1 MGGASTEATRDY
13 VVNRMREGIAEEH
26 FRLAQG
32 LWLSSIGLGTYL
44 GRNDD
49 ATDDLYRRA
58 AVRSVKAGCNVLD
71 TAINYRCQRSERS
84 LADALRELAE
94 DGIPREQIV
103 IATKGGFIPFD
114 KDSPSDPAEYLKR
127 NYFDSGVLRPEDV
140 VAGCQAITPRYLENQ
155 LERSL
160 TNLDVDTI
168 DIYYVHNPEM
178 QLSEVS
184 RDELDRRL
192 QSAFEFLEKAAAD
205 GRIQFYGTATWGGYR
220 QPPRAKDYLS
230 LQKVTSLAREVGG
243 EHHRCRFVQ
252 LPYSLAMTEALTEQN
267 QTVDGK
273 TVSAIQA
280 AEELG
285 VAVMSSASICQ
296 GRLTKGL
303 PDWLGKLFKGFASDA
318 QRSLQFARSTPGL
331 TTALVGM
338 KRPAHVED
346 NLAVAKAPP
355 APAEDFLKLFE
366 VDDRS

>member
-1 MGGASTEATRDY
+1 
-13 VVNRMREGIAEEH
+13 
-26 FRLAQG
+26 
-32 LWLSSIGLGTYL
+32 
-44 GRNDD
+44 
-49 ATDDLYRRA
+49 
-58 AVRSVKAGCNVLD
+58 
-71 TAINYRCQRSERS
+71 
-84 LADALRELAE
+84 
-94 DGIPREQIV
+94 
-103 IATKGGFIPFD
+103 
-114 KDSPSDPAEYLKR
+114 
-127 NYFDSGVLRPEDV
+127 
-140 VAGCQAITPRYLENQ
+140 
-155 LERSL
+155 
-160 TNLDVDTI
+160 
-168 DIYYVHNPEM
+168 
-178 QLSEVS
+178 
-184 RDELDRRL
+184 
-192 QSAFEFLEKAAAD
+192 
-205 GRIQFYGTATWGGYR
+205 
-220 QPPRAKDYLS
+220 
-230 LQKVTSLAREVGG
+230 
-243 EHHRCRFVQ
+243 
-252 LPYSLAMTEALTEQN
+252 MTEALTEQN

>member
-1 MGGASTEATRDY
+1 MGGASAEATKEY
-13 VVNRMREGIAEEH
+13 VADRVREGVAKKH
-26 FRLAQG
+26 FRVAQG

-49 ATDDLYRRA
+49 TTDDLYRRA
-58 AVRSVKAGCNVLD
+58 AVRSVETGCNVLD

-84 LADALRELAE
+84 VANALRDLAK
-94 DGIPREQIV
+94 DGIAREQVV
-103 IATKGGFIPFD
+103 IATKGGFIPFEN
-114 KDSPSDPAEYLKR
+114 DSPSDIADYLRK
-127 NYFDSGVLRPEDV
+127 NYFEPGVIRPEDV
-140 VAGCQAITPRYLENQ
+140 VAGCQAITPGYLENQ

-160 TNLDVDTI
+160 ANLGVDTI

-192 QSAFEFLEKAAAD
+192 RSAFEFLEKAVAD
-205 GRIQFYGTATWGGYR
+205 GKIQFYGTATWGGYR
-220 QPPRAKDYLS
+220 QPLKAKDYLS
-230 LQKVTSLAREVGG
+230 LEKVTSLAREVGG
-243 EHHRCRFVQ
+243 DNHRCRFVQ

-267 QTVDGK
+267 QPVNGK

-285 VAVMSSASICQ
+285 VTVMSSASICQ

-303 PDWLGKLFKGFASDA
+303 PEWLGKLFKGLVTDA

-346 NLAVAKAPP
+346 NMAVAKVPP
-355 APAEDFLKLFE
+355 AAVDDFLKLFE
-366 VDDRS
+366 VDERG

>member
-1 MGGASTEATRDY
+1 MGGASAEATREY
-13 VVNRMREGIAEEH
+13 VGDRMREGIPEEH
-26 FRLAQG
+26 FRLGQG

-58 AVRSVKAGCNVLD
+58 AVRSVQSGCNVLD
-71 TAINYRCQRSERS
+71 TAINYRGQRSERC
-84 LADALRELAE
+84 LAQALRELAD

-114 KDSPSDPAEYLKR
+114 GDSPTDEADYLRR
-127 NYFDSGVLRPEDV
+127 NYFDLGVLRPEDV

-155 LERSL
+155 LERSR

-192 QSAFEFLEKAAAD
+192 RSAFELLEKAAAD

-220 QPPRAKDYLS
+220 QPSRAKDYLS
-230 LQKVTSLAREVGG
+230 LQRVTELAREVGG
-243 EHHRCRFVQ
+243 DDHHCRFVQ

-280 AEELG
+280 AGDLG
-285 VAVMSSASICQ
+285 VTVMSSASICQ

-303 PDWLGKLFKGFASDA
+303 PDWLGTLFKGFATDA

-355 APAEDFLKLFE
+355 ARVEDFLKLFE
-366 VDDRS
+366 VDERS

>member
-1 MGGASTEATRDY
+1 MGGASGEATRDY
-13 VVNRMREGIAEEH
+13 VANRMREGIPEEH

-49 ATDDLYRRA
+49 ATDDLYRGA

-84 LADALRELAE
+84 LAHALRELAD
-94 DGIPREQIV
+94 DGIRREQIA

-114 KDSPSDPAEYLKR
+114 GDSPSDAADYLRK
-127 NYFDSGVLRPEDV
+127 NYFESGVLRPEDV
-140 VAGCQAITPRYLENQ
+140 VAGCQAITPRFLENQ

-160 TNLDVDTI
+160 GNLGVDTI

-192 QSAFEFLEKAAAD
+192 RSAFEFLEKAAED

-220 QPPRAKDYLS
+220 QPSRGKDYLS
-230 LQKVTSLAREVGG
+230 LQRVTELAREVGG

-252 LPYSLAMTEALTEQN
+252 LPYSLAMTEALTEQT
-267 QTVDGK
+267 QTIDGK

-285 VAVMSSASICQ
+285 VTVMSSASICQ

-303 PDWLGKLFKGFASDA
+303 PDWLGKLFKGFATDA

-346 NLAVAKAPP
+346 NLAVAKVPP
-355 APAEDFLKLFE
+355 ARVEDFLKLFE
-366 VDDRS
+366 VDNRS

>member
-1 MGGASTEATRDY
+1 MGGAAVEATKAYAAER
-13 VVNRMREGIAEEH
+13 VREGVAPAH
-26 FRLAQG
+26 FRTAQG
-32 LWLSSIGLGTYL
+32 LTLSSIGLGTYL

-58 AVRSVKAGCNVLD
+58 AVRSVKTGCNVVD

-84 LADALRELAE
+84 LADALRDLAE
-94 DGIPREQIV
+94 EGIAREQIV

-114 KDSPSDPAEYLKR
+114 NEAPDDPERYVRENYLEP
-127 NYFDSGVLRPEDV
+127 GLIRPEDL
-140 VAGCQAITPRYLENQ
+140 VADCQAMTPGYLEDQ

-160 TNLDVDTI
+160 GNLGVDTI
-168 DIYYVHNPEM
+168 DIYYLHNPEM

-192 QSAFEFLEKAAAD
+192 RSAFEFLEKAGAE
-205 GRIQFYGTATWGGYR
+205 GKIQFYGTATWGGYR
-220 QPPRAKDYLS
+220 QPRDAKDYLS
-230 LQKVTSLAREVGG
+230 LDHVTSLAREVGG
-243 EHHRCRFVQ
+243 DGHRCRFVQ

-267 QTVDGK
+267 QSVNGETF
-273 TVSAIQA
+273 SAIQA
-280 AEELG
+280 ADELG
-285 VAVMSSASICQ
+285 VTVMSSASICQ

-303 PDWLGKLFKGFASDA
+303 PEWLGKLFKGLANDA

-346 NLAVAKAPP
+346 NMAVAKIPP
-355 APAEDFLKLFE
+355 APVEDFLKLFE

>member
-1 MGGASTEATRDY
+1 MGGASTEATRAY
-13 VVNRMREGIAEEH
+13 VTERMREGIAEEH
-26 FRLAQG
+26 FRSAQG

-44 GRNDD
+44 GRDDD

-58 AVRSVKAGCNVLD
+58 AVRSVKSGCNVLD

-84 LADALRELAE
+84 LARALRELAGE
-94 DGIPREQIV
+94 GIPRAQV
-103 IATKGGFIPFD
+103 VLATKVGFIPFEEEP
-114 KDSPSDPAEYLKR
+114 PSDSTDYVRK
-127 NYFDSGVLRPEDV
+127 NYFDTGILEPKDV
-140 VAGCQAITPRYLENQ
+140 VAGCQAITPGYLENQ

-160 TNLDVDTI
+160 ANLAVDTI
-168 DIYYVHNPEM
+168 DIYYLHNPEM

-184 RDELDRRL
+184 RHEFERRL
-192 QSAFEFLEKAAAD
+192 HSAFEFLEKAVAD

-220 QPPRAKDYLS
+220 QPADAKDYLS
-230 LQKVTSLAREVGG
+230 LQKVVAMAREVGG
-243 EHHRCRFVQ
+243 DGHHCRFVQ

-273 TVSAIQA
+273 AVSAIQA

-285 VAVMSSASICQ
+285 VTVMSSASICQ

-303 PDWLGKLFKGFASDA
+303 PDWLGKLFKGFVTDA

-338 KRPAHVED
+338 KRPAHLED
-346 NLAVAKAPP
+346 NLAVAKVAP
-355 APAEDFLKLFE
+355 APVEDFLKLFE